1 MTGCQFLT
9 RPFLGVAIRLAV
21 RVMLAVVLAA
31 PATNA
36 AHAQAPARDA
46 GSTLRFSNARLEDVI
61 VALGQMIGLTV
72 VTTDVPDKRVTLNTA
87 TPVRSAELGSILES
101 LLESHGLVMVR
112 TGSVAQVVPSSQAPA
127 GGELGVG
134 YDLPTPIPVGV
145 ISRLV
150 PLQHIRS
157 DEAVAA
163 LKPIT
168 GPNARLEP
176 VARANAILIT
186 DRGTNV
192 ARYLDL
198 LRRLDVATQ
207 GEDGLRTYVVKLRY
221 AASDD
226 LANVLG
232 QLYGVTVGSPGRSS
246 LDDASLSRNVGAF
259 RDREVETMRQRRDLQ
274 QTTPAPAPASSRESA
289 RGAGSVTGQTI
300 IVSSP
305 PSNSLVIRTAPSNI
319 GLLRETIDSLDKRP
333 VQVLMEVTVAEV
345 VLGRGTEYG
354 INWAAATGGVRDS
367 RGAQFGQPLVPD
379 SLDPIQDF
387 VGRVTRL
394 GKVDVRAVL
403 RTLASKST
411 VNVLST
417 PEVLAVNNREARI
430 LVGSKVPFIA
440 STRLGNDVAIDRA
453 VQYQDV
459 GTQLTMIPTIN
470 DDGYVSVQ
478 LLQEVS
484 SLSNQTVQAAL
495 NAPVIT
501 TREAST
507 RAIVRDGQTVVI
519 GGLIGTST
527 ELISSGVPLLKDL
540 PLLGYLFKR
549 QSTSKTRTELAIFI
563 TPYIVRTDAEAD
575 ALFERARERT
585 RDPEPGDAR
594 SIRRPATPP
603 VQKP

>member
-1 MTGCQFLT
+1 MIRRC
-9 RPFLGVAIRLAV
+9 IRLIALAGIVAFAPTLRAQAVASV
-21 RVMLAVVLAA
+21 RV
-31 PATNA
+31 PSN
-36 AHAQAPARDA
+36 
-46 GSTLRFSNARLEDVI
+46 TLRFANAPLEDVI
-61 VALGQMIGLTV
+61 VAMGQMMGLTIV
-72 VTTDVPDKRVTLNTA
+72 ATDVPDKRVTLNTA
-87 TPVRSAELGSILES
+87 NPVRTSELGAILES

-112 TGSVAQVVPSSQAPA
+112 NGSVAQVVPATQTPA
-127 GGELGVG
+127 GSQLGVG
-134 YDLPTPIPVGV
+134 FDLPDPVPVGV

-150 PLQHIRS
+150 PLQHIRA

-163 LKPIT
+163 LRPIA
-168 GPNARLEP
+168 GPNARLEA
-176 VARANAILIT
+176 VARSNAILIT

-198 LRRLDVATQ
+198 LRRLDLATQ
-207 GEDGLRTYVVKLRY
+207 SEDGLRTYVIKLRY
-221 AASDD
+221 ANSDD

-232 QLYGVTVGSPGRSS
+232 QLYGATV
-246 LDDASLSRNVGAF
+246 ASARRNSMDEQALSRNLSAF
-259 RDREVETMRQRRDLQ
+259 RERESDTMRQRRDLQ
-274 QTTPAPAPASSRESA
+274 QTGSAPAPASRGDSSR
-289 RGAGSVTGQTI
+289 GPGSLIGQTTV
-300 IVSSP
+300 VSSP

-319 GLLRETIDSLDKRP
+319 SLLRETIDSLDHRP

-345 VLGRGTEYG
+345 ILGKGTEFG
-354 INWAAATGGVRDS
+354 INWAAATGS
-367 RGAQFGQPLVPD
+367 ASNNRGAQFGQPIIPD
-379 SLDPIQDF
+379 TLDPIQDF
-387 VGRVTRL
+387 LGRVTRL
-394 GKVDVRAVL
+394 GKVNVRAVL
-403 RTLASKST
+403 RAIASRST

-417 PEVLAVNNREARI
+417 PEILAVNNREARI

-459 GTQLTMIPTIN
+459 GTQLTLIPTIN

-527 ELISSGVPLLKDL
+527 EVINSGVPFLKDI
-540 PLLGYLFKR
+540 PLLGYLFKK
-549 QSTSKTRTELAIFI
+549 QTTSKNRTELAIFI

-594 SIRRPATPP
+594 TLRRPAPAP
-603 VQKP
+603 VKKP

>member
-1 MTGCQFLT
+1 MIRHC
-9 RPFLGVAIRLAV
+9 IRLI
-21 RVMLAVVLAA
+21 VLAGIVAVA
-31 PATNA
+31 PTLP
-36 AHAQAPARDA
+36 AQAVASARVP
-46 GSTLRFSNARLEDVI
+46 SNTLRFANAPLEDVI
-61 VALGQMIGLTV
+61 VAMGQMMGLTIV
-72 VTTDVPDKRVTLNTA
+72 ATDVPDKRVTLNTA
-87 TPVRSAELGSILES
+87 NPVRTSELGAILES

-112 TGSVAQVVPSSQAPA
+112 NGSVAQVVPATQTPA
-127 GGELGVG
+127 GSQLGVG
-134 YDLPTPIPVGV
+134 FDLPDPVPVGV

-150 PLQHIRS
+150 PLQHIRA

-163 LKPIT
+163 LKPIA
-168 GPNARLEP
+168 GPNARLEA
-176 VARANAILIT
+176 VARSNAILIT

-198 LRRLDVATQ
+198 LRRLDLATQ
-207 GEDGLRTYVVKLRY
+207 SEDGLRTYVIKLRY
-221 AASDD
+221 ANSDD
-226 LANVLG
+226 LAGVLG
-232 QLYGVTVGSPGRSS
+232 QLYGATVASGRRNS
-246 LDDASLSRNVGAF
+246 LDEQALSRNLSAF
-259 RDREVETMRQRRDLQ
+259 RERESDTMRQRRDLQ
-274 QTTPAPAPASSRESA
+274 QTGSAQAPPSRGDSSR
-289 RGAGSVTGQTI
+289 GPGSLIGQTTV
-300 IVSSP
+300 VSSP

-319 GLLRETIDSLDKRP
+319 SLLRETIDSLDHRP

-345 VLGRGTEYG
+345 ILGKGTEFG
-354 INWAAATGGVRDS
+354 INWATATGS
-367 RGAQFGQPLVPD
+367 ANNNRGAQFGQPIVPD

-387 VGRVTRL
+387 IGRVTRL
-394 GKVDVRAVL
+394 GKINVRAVL
-403 RTLASKST
+403 RAIASRST

-417 PEVLAVNNREARI
+417 PEILAVNNREARI

-459 GTQLTMIPTIN
+459 GTQLTLIPTIN

-527 ELISSGVPLLKDL
+527 EVINSGVPFLKDI
-540 PLLGYLFKR
+540 PLLGYLFKK
-549 QSTSKTRTELAIFI
+549 QTTSKNRTELAIFI

-594 SIRRPATPP
+594 TLRRPAATP
-603 VQKP
+603 VKKP

>member
-1 MTGCQFLT
+1 MM
-9 RPFLGVAIRLAV
+9 RRLAAG
-21 RVMLAVVLAA
+21 LAAVVLLGLAQPAGAQAVARA
-31 PATNA
+31 PAN
-36 AHAQAPARDA
+36 
-46 GSTLRFSNARLEDVI
+46 TLRFANAHLEDVI
-61 VALGQMIGLTV
+61 VAMGQMIGITIV
-72 VTTDVPDKRVTLNTA
+72 ATDVPDKRVTLNTA
-87 TPVRSAELGSILES
+87 APVRASELGAILES

-112 TGSVAQVVPSSQAPA
+112 NGSVAQVVPAAQTPA
-127 GGELGVG
+127 GSQLGVG
-134 YDLPTPIPVGV
+134 FDLPDPVPVGV

-150 PLQHIRS
+150 PLQHIRAE
-157 DEAVAA
+157 EAVAA
-163 LKPIT
+163 LRPMA
-168 GPNARLEP
+168 GPNARLEA
-176 VARANAILIT
+176 VARSNTILIT

-198 LRRLDVATQ
+198 LRRLDIATQ
-207 GEDGLRTYVVKLRY
+207 AEDGLKTYVVKLRY
-221 AASDD
+221 ANSDD
-226 LANVLG
+226 LAGVLG
-232 QLYGVTVGSPGRSS
+232 QLYGATVAGPRRSS
-246 LDDASLSRNVGAF
+246 LDDQALSRSTSAF
-259 RDREVETMRQRRDLQ
+259 RERESDTMRQRRDLQ
-274 QTTPAPAPASSRESA
+274 QPAAGPTTSGSRDSSR
-289 RGAGSVTGQTI
+289 GPGSLTGQTVV
-300 IVSSP
+300 VSSP

-319 GLLRETIDSLDKRP
+319 ALLRETIDSLDRRP

-354 INWAAATGGVRDS
+354 VNWAAATGSADNR
-367 RGAQFGQPLVPD
+367 RGAQFGQPTVPD
-379 SLDPIQDF
+379 EFDPVQDF
-387 VGRVTRL
+387 VGHVTRL
-394 GKVDVRAVL
+394 GKIDVRAVL
-403 RTLASKST
+403 RAIASTST
-411 VNVLST
+411 VKVLST

-459 GTQLTMIPTIN
+459 GTQLTLIPTIN

-484 SLSNQTVQAAL
+484 SLSNQTVAAAL

-519 GGLIGTST
+519 GGLIGTTS
-527 ELISSGVPLLKDL
+527 ELVNSGVPLLKDI

-549 QSTSKTRTELAIFI
+549 QTTAKNRTELAIFI

-575 ALFERARERT
+575 ALFERARQRT

-594 SIRRPATPP
+594 SLARPVTPAAP
-603 VQKP
+603 KKP

>member
-1 MTGCQFLT
+1 MIQDLLC
-9 RPFLGVAIRLAV
+9 RLRTSAFIA
-21 RVMLAVVLAA
+21 MAALSA
-31 PATNA
+31 PAPLT
-36 AHAQAPARDA
+36 AQVAGREQ

-61 VALGQMIGLTV
+61 VAMGQLLGLTV
-72 VTTDVPDKRVTLNTA
+72 LTTDVPDKRVTLNTA
-87 TPVRSAELGSILES
+87 SPVRSVELSGVLES

-112 TGSVAQVVPSSQAPA
+112 NGSVAQVVPATQSPA
-127 GGELGVG
+127 GGQLGLG
-134 YDLPTPIPVGV
+134 YDLPNPAPVGI

-150 PLQHIRS
+150 PLQHIRAT
-157 DEAVAA
+157 EAVAA
-163 LKPIT
+163 LKPIA
-168 GPNARLEP
+168 GPTARIEA
-176 VARANAILIT
+176 VARSNSVLMT

-198 LRRLDVATQ
+198 LRRLDLATQ
-207 GEDGLRTYVVKLRY
+207 GEDGLRSYVVQLRY
-221 AASDD
+221 ASSDD
-226 LANVLG
+226 LASVLG
-232 QLYGVTVGSPGRSS
+232 QLYGATVATPRRSS

-259 RDREVETMRQRRDLQ
+259 RDREAETMRQRRDLQ
-274 QTTPAPAPASSRESA
+274 QTMPAAPMPIA
-289 RGAGSVTGQTI
+289 RDSTRGGGMIGQTV

-305 PSNSLVIRTAPSNI
+305 QSNSLVIRTAPSNYT
-319 GLLRETIDSLDKRP
+319 LLRETIDSLDKRP

-354 INWAAATGGVRDS
+354 INWAAATGNARDA
-367 RGAQFGQPLVPD
+367 RGAQFGQPIVPD

-394 GKVDVRAVL
+394 GTVDVRAVL
-403 RTLASKST
+403 RTLASSST

-459 GTQLTMIPTIN
+459 GTQLTLIPTIN

-527 ELISSGVPLLKDL
+527 ELIASGVPLLKDI
-540 PLLGYLFKR
+540 PGLGFLFKR
-549 QSTSKTRTELAIFI
+549 QTTATNRTELAIFI
-563 TPYIVRTDAEAD
+563 TPYIIRSDAEAD
-575 ALFERARERT
+575 ALFERARKRT
-585 RDPEPGDAR
+585 REPEPGDAR
-594 SIRRPATPP
+594 TLSRPASPAPP
-603 VQKP
+603 RKP

>member
-1 MTGCQFLT
+1 MSRRRSLH
-9 RPFLGVAIRLAV
+9 RL
-21 RVMLAVVLAA
+21 LVVLAMASAA
-31 PATNA
+31 PMF
-36 AHAQAPARDA
+36 AQAPMRPVA
-46 GSTLRFSNARLEDVI
+46 STLRFSNAHLEDVI
-61 VALGQMIGLTV
+61 VAMGQMIGITIV
-72 VTTDVPDKRVTLNTA
+72 ATDVPDKRVTLNTA
-87 TPVRSAELGSILES
+87 TPVRASELGTILES

-112 TGSVAQVVPSSQAPA
+112 NGSVAQVVPAGQSPA
-127 GGELGVG
+127 GSQLGVG
-134 YDLPTPIPVGV
+134 FDLPDPVPVGV

-150 PLQHIRS
+150 PLQHIRA

-163 LKPIT
+163 LKPIA
-168 GPNARLEP
+168 GPNARLES
-176 VARANAILIT
+176 VARSNSVLIT

-192 ARYLDL
+192 ARYLEL
-198 LRRLDVATQ
+198 LRRLDQSTQ
-207 GEDGLRTYVVKLRY
+207 GEDGLRTYVVKLKY
-221 AASDD
+221 ASSDD
-226 LANVLG
+226 LAGVLG
-232 QLYGVTVGSPGRSS
+232 QLYGATVAAGRRSS
-246 LDDASLSRNVGAF
+246 LDDQALSRSTSAF
-259 RDREVETMRQRRDLQ
+259 RERETETMRQRQSLQ
-274 QTTPAPAPASSRESA
+274 PPAPVASAPSYRDTSR
-289 RGAGSVTGQTI
+289 GPGSLIGQTI

-319 GLLRETIDSLDKRP
+319 TLLRETIDSLDRRP
-333 VQVLMEVTVAEV
+333 IQVLMEVTVAEV
-345 VLGRGTEYG
+345 ILGRGTEFG
-354 INWAAATGGVRDS
+354 INWAAATGGVRS
-367 RGAQFGQPLVPD
+367 NGGAQLGQPLVPD
-379 SLDPIQDF
+379 SLDPVQDF
-387 VGRVTRL
+387 IGRVTRL
-394 GKVDVRAVL
+394 GKIDVRAVL
-403 RTLASKST
+403 RTLASTST

-459 GTQLTMIPTIN
+459 GTQLTLIPTIN

-484 SLSNQTVQAAL
+484 SLSTQTVQAAL

-527 ELISSGVPLLKDL
+527 ELINSGVPLLKDI

-549 QSTSKTRTELAIFI
+549 QTTARNRTELAIFI

-575 ALFERARERT
+575 ALFERARQRT
-585 RDPEPGDAR
+585 RNPEPGDAR
-594 SIRRPATPP
+594 TLARPAVPSTPT
-603 VQKP
+603 KP

>member
-1 MTGCQFLT
+1 MMKRAIVLCVLALAGGRAPLLRAQ
-9 RPFLGVAIRLAV
+9 PPVAAV
-21 RVMLAVVLAA
+21 RT
-31 PATNA
+31 PSN
-36 AHAQAPARDA
+36 
-46 GSTLRFSNARLEDVI
+46 TLRFANAPLEDVI
-61 VALGQMIGLTV
+61 VAMGQMIGLTV
-72 VTTDVPDKRVTLNTA
+72 VATDVPDKRVTLNTA
-87 TPVRSAELGSILES
+87 SPVRTAELGAILES

-112 TGSVAQVVPSSQAPA
+112 NGSVAQVVPAAQTPA
-127 GGELGVG
+127 GSQLGVG
-134 YDLPTPIPVGV
+134 FDLPDPVPYGV

-150 PLQHIRS
+150 PLQHIRA

-163 LKPIT
+163 LKPIA
-168 GPNARLEP
+168 GPNARFEA
-176 VARANAILIT
+176 VARSNTVLIT

-198 LRRLDVATQ
+198 LRRLDNATQ
-207 GEDGLRTYVVKLRY
+207 GEDGLRTYVIKLRY
-221 AASDD
+221 ANSDD
-226 LANVLG
+226 LAGVLG
-232 QLYGVTVGSPGRSS
+232 QLYGAIVASGRRSS
-246 LDDASLSRNVGAF
+246 LDDQALSRNLGAF
-259 RDREVETMRQRRDLQ
+259 RERETETMRQRQSLQPPQTGSTPIGRDTSRGPGSLVG
-274 QTTPAPAPASSRESA
+274 QTT
-289 RGAGSVTGQTI
+289 V
-300 IVSSP
+300 VSSP

-319 GLLRETIDSLDKRP
+319 ALLRETIDSLDSRP

-354 INWAAATGGVRDS
+354 INWAAATGS
-367 RGAQFGQPLVPD
+367 AKNNRGAQFGQPLVPD

-403 RTLASKST
+403 RAIASKST

-459 GTQLTMIPTIN
+459 GTQLTLIPTIN

-484 SLSNQTVQAAL
+484 SLSNQTVAAAL

-527 ELISSGVPLLKDL
+527 ELINSGVPFLKDI
-540 PLLGYLFKR
+540 PLLGFLFKR
-549 QSTSKTRTELAIFI
+549 QTTSKSRTELAIFI

-575 ALFERARERT
+575 ALFERARQRT

-594 SIRRPATPP
+594 TLRRPAATPP
-603 VQKP
+603 VKKP

>member
-1 MTGCQFLT
+1 MMRRIFCVLVLALVGG
-9 RPFLGVAIRLAV
+9 GVVSVGAQTTVAV
-21 RVMLAVVLAA
+21 RT
-31 PATNA
+31 PSN
-36 AHAQAPARDA
+36 
-46 GSTLRFSNARLEDVI
+46 TLRFANAPLEDVI
-61 VALGQMIGLTV
+61 VAMGQMIGLTIV
-72 VTTDVPDKRVTLNTA
+72 ATDVPDKRVTLNTA
-87 TPVRSAELGSILES
+87 TPVRTSELGAILES

-112 TGSVAQVVPSSQAPA
+112 NGSVAQVVPATQTPA
-127 GGELGVG
+127 GSQLGVG
-134 YDLPTPIPVGV
+134 FDLPDPVPYGV

-150 PLQHIRS
+150 PLQHIRA
-157 DEAVAA
+157 DEAVTA
-163 LKPIT
+163 LRPIA
-168 GPNARLEP
+168 GPNARFEA
-176 VARANAILIT
+176 VARSNTILIT

-198 LRRLDVATQ
+198 LRRLDAATQ
-207 GEDGLRTYVVKLRY
+207 SEDGLRTYVVKLRY
-221 AASDD
+221 ANSDD
-226 LANVLG
+226 LAGVLG
-232 QLYGVTVGSPGRSS
+232 QLYGATVASGRRSS
-246 LDDASLSRNVGAF
+246 LDDQALSRNLTAF
-259 RDREVETMRQRRDLQ
+259 REREGETARQRQSLQPPTSSAAPVSRDSSRGPGSLVG
-274 QTTPAPAPASSRESA
+274 QTT
-289 RGAGSVTGQTI
+289 V
-300 IVSSP
+300 VSSP

-319 GLLRETIDSLDKRP
+319 ALLRETIDSLDHRP

-345 VLGRGTEYG
+345 ILGRGTEYG
-354 INWAAATGGVRDS
+354 INWASATGS
-367 RGAQFGQPLVPD
+367 ASNNRGAQFGQPLVPD

-394 GKVDVRAVL
+394 GKIDVRAVL
-403 RTLASKST
+403 RAIASKST

-459 GTQLTMIPTIN
+459 GTQLTLIPTIN

-484 SLSNQTVQAAL
+484 SLSNQTVAAAL

-527 ELISSGVPLLKDL
+527 ELVNSGVPFLKDI

-549 QSTSKTRTELAIFI
+549 QTTSKNRTELAIFI

-575 ALFERARERT
+575 ALFQRARERT
-585 RDPEPGDAR
+585 REPEPGDAR
-594 SIRRPATPP
+594 RLSRPATTTPP
-603 VQKP
+603 VRNP

>member
-1 MTGCQFLT
+1 MIRRC
-9 RPFLGVAIRLAV
+9 IRLIA
-21 RVMLAVVLAA
+21 LAA
-31 PATNA
+31 IVAFAPTLR
-36 AHAQAPARDA
+36 AQAVASARVP
-46 GSTLRFSNARLEDVI
+46 SNTLRFANAPLEDVI
-61 VALGQMIGLTV
+61 VAMGQMMGLTIV
-72 VTTDVPDKRVTLNTA
+72 ATDVPDKRVTLNTA
-87 TPVRSAELGSILES
+87 NPVRTSELGAILES

-112 TGSVAQVVPSSQAPA
+112 NGSVAQVVPATQTPA
-127 GGELGVG
+127 GSQLGVG
-134 YDLPTPIPVGV
+134 FDLPDPVPVGV

-150 PLQHIRS
+150 PLQHIRA

-163 LKPIT
+163 LRPIA
-168 GPNARLEP
+168 GPNARLEA
-176 VARANAILIT
+176 VARSNTILIT

-198 LRRLDVATQ
+198 LRRLDLATQ
-207 GEDGLRTYVVKLRY
+207 SEDGLRTYVIKLRY
-221 AASDD
+221 ANSDD
-226 LANVLG
+226 LAGVLG
-232 QLYGVTVGSPGRSS
+232 QLYGATV
-246 LDDASLSRNVGAF
+246 ASAHRNSMDQQALSRNLSAF
-259 RDREVETMRQRRDLQ
+259 RERESDTMRQRRDLQ
-274 QTTPAPAPASSRESA
+274 PTGSAQAPVSRGDSSRGPGSLIGQTT
-289 RGAGSVTGQTI
+289 V
-300 IVSSP
+300 VSSP

-319 GLLRETIDSLDKRP
+319 NLLRETIDSLDHRP

-345 VLGRGTEYG
+345 ILGNGTEYG
-354 INWAAATGGVRDS
+354 INWATATGS
-367 RGAQFGQPLVPD
+367 ANNNRGAQFGQPIVPD
-379 SLDPIQDF
+379 TLDPIQDF
-387 VGRVTRL
+387 IGRVTRL
-394 GKVDVRAVL
+394 GKINVRAVL
-403 RTLASKST
+403 RAIASKST

-417 PEVLAVNNREARI
+417 PEILAVNNREARI

-459 GTQLTMIPTIN
+459 GTQLTLIPTIN

-527 ELISSGVPLLKDL
+527 ELINSGVPFLKDI
-540 PLLGYLFKR
+540 PLLGYLFRK
-549 QSTSKTRTELAIFI
+549 QTTSKNRTELAIFI

-594 SIRRPATPP
+594 TLRRPAATP
-603 VQKP
+603 VKKP

>member
-1 MTGCQFLT
+1 MMRHST
-9 RPFLGVAIRLAV
+9 IRTALAV
-21 RVMLAVVLAA
+21 ILSVAAVTPRMVQAQVATTRA
-31 PATNA
+31 PA
-36 AHAQAPARDA
+36 
-46 GSTLRFSNARLEDVI
+46 STLRFANAHLEDVI
-61 VALGQMIGLTV
+61 VAMGQMLGITIV
-72 VTTDVPDKRVTLNTA
+72 ATDVPDKRVTLNTA
-87 TPVRSAELGSILES
+87 TPVRNTELGSILES

-112 TGSVAQVVPSSQAPA
+112 NGSVAQVVPSGQSPA
-127 GGELGVG
+127 GSQLGVG
-134 YDLPTPIPVGV
+134 FDLPEPVPVGV

-150 PLQHIRS
+150 PLQHIRA
-157 DEAVAA
+157 DEAVSA
-163 LKPIT
+163 LKPIS
-168 GPNARLEP
+168 GPNARFEA
-176 VARANAILIT
+176 VARSNTVLIT

-198 LRRLDVATQ
+198 LKRLDVATQ
-207 GEDGLRTYVVKLRY
+207 GEDGLRTYVVKLKY
-221 AASDD
+221 ANSDD
-226 LANVLG
+226 LAGVLG
-232 QLYGVTVGSPGRSS
+232 QLYGAVVAGPRRSS
-246 LDDASLSRNVGAF
+246 LDDQALSRSTSAF
-259 RDREVETMRQRRDLQ
+259 RERESETMRQRQNLQ
-274 QTTPAPAPASSRESA
+274 APAPAPQAPAYRDTSR
-289 RGAGSVTGQTI
+289 GPGSLVGQTVV
-300 IVSSP
+300 VSSP

-319 GLLRETIDSLDKRP
+319 ALLRETIDSLDRRP

-354 INWAAATGGVRDS
+354 INWAAATS
-367 RGAQFGQPLVPD
+367 NNNRGAQFGQPLVPD

-387 VGRVTRL
+387 LGRVTRL
-394 GKVDVRAVL
+394 GTVDVRAVL
-403 RTLASKST
+403 RTIASKST

-459 GTQLTMIPTIN
+459 GTQLTLIPTIN

-484 SLSNQTVQAAL
+484 SLSNQTVAAAL

-519 GGLIGTST
+519 GGLIGTTT
-527 ELISSGVPLLKDL
+527 EVADTGVPFLKDI

-549 QSTSKTRTELAIFI
+549 QETTKNRTELAIFI

-575 ALFERARERT
+575 ALFERARRRT
-585 RDPEPGDAR
+585 REPEPGDAR
-594 SIRRPATPP
+594 TLARPTTPAAP
-603 VQKP
+603 KKP

>member
-1 MTGCQFLT
+1 MMRRLVQSLT
-9 RPFLGVAIRLAV
+9 LVAALATASTLAAQQVVAV
-21 RVMLAVVLAA
+21 RS
-31 PATNA
+31 PSN
-36 AHAQAPARDA
+36 
-46 GSTLRFSNARLEDVI
+46 TLRFVNAPLEDVI
-61 VALGQMIGLTV
+61 VAMGQMIGLTV
-72 VTTDVPDKRVTLNTA
+72 VATDVPDKRVTLNTA
-87 TPVRSAELGSILES
+87 TPVRTAELGAILES

-112 TGSVAQVVPSSQAPA
+112 NGSVAQVVPATQTPA
-127 GGELGVG
+127 GSQLGVG
-134 YDLPTPIPVGV
+134 FDLPDPVPVGV

-150 PLQHIRS
+150 PLVHIRA

-163 LKPIT
+163 LRPIA
-168 GPNARLEP
+168 GPNARLES
-176 VARANAILIT
+176 VARSNTILIT

-198 LRRLDVATQ
+198 LRRLDNATSS
-207 GEDGLRTYVVKLRY
+207 EDGLRTYVVKLKY
-221 AASDD
+221 ANSDD

-232 QLYGVTVGSPGRSS
+232 QLYGATVASARRNSM
-246 LDDASLSRNVGAF
+246 DDAALSRNLGAF
-259 RDREVETMRQRRDLQ
+259 RERESETMRQRRDLQ
-274 QTTPAPAPASSRESA
+274 QPSGGSSQGPRDTS
-289 RGAGSVTGQTI
+289 RGPGSLVGQTTV
-300 IVSSP
+300 VSSP

-319 GLLRETIDSLDKRP
+319 ALLRETIDSLDHRP

-345 VLGRGTEYG
+345 TLGHGTEYG
-354 INWAAATGGVRDS
+354 INWAAATGSNNARDN
-367 RGAQFGQPLVPD
+367 RGAQFGQPIVPD
-379 SLDPIQDF
+379 TLDPIQDF
-387 VGRVTRL
+387 LGRVTRL

-403 RTLASKST
+403 RTIASTST

-459 GTQLTMIPTIN
+459 GTQLTLIPTIN

-527 ELISSGVPLLKDL
+527 ELINSGVPLLKDI

-549 QSTSKTRTELAIFI
+549 QTTSKNRTELAIFI
-563 TPYIVRTDAEAD
+563 TPYIVRSDAEAD
-575 ALFERARERT
+575 ALFERARQRT

-594 SIRRPATPP
+594 TLRRPTAAP
-603 VQKP
+603 VKKP

>member
-1 MTGCQFLT
+1 MMQRLLQLL
-9 RPFLGVAIRLAV
+9 RVAS
-21 RVMLAVVLAA
+21 LAA
-31 PATNA
+31 IVALGAPTSLT
-36 AHAQAPARDA
+36 AQDSGREQ

-61 VALGQMIGLTV
+61 VALGQMLGLTV
-72 VTTDVPDKRVTLNTA
+72 VTTDIPDKRVTLNTA
-87 TPVRSAELGSILES
+87 SPVRQAELSGVLES

-112 TGSVAQVVPSSQAPA
+112 NGSVAQVVPAAQSPA
-127 GGELGVG
+127 GGPLGIG
-134 YDLPTPIPVGV
+134 YDLPTPAPVGI

-150 PLQHIRS
+150 PLQHIRA

-163 LKPIT
+163 LKPIA
-168 GPNARLEP
+168 GPTARLEA
-176 VARANAILIT
+176 VARSNAVLMT

-207 GEDGLRTYVVKLRY
+207 GEDGLRSYVVKLRY
-221 AASDD
+221 ASSDD
-226 LANVLG
+226 LASVLG
-232 QLYGVTVGSPGRSS
+232 QLYGATVGSPRRSS

-259 RDREVETMRQRRDLQ
+259 REREVETMRQRRDLQ
-274 QTTPAPAPASSRESA
+274 QTMPVTTGPVARDSA
-289 RGAGSVTGQTI
+289 RVVAGTMIGQTVV
-300 IVSSP
+300 VSSP
-305 PSNSLVIRTAPSNI
+305 QSNSLVIRTAPSNYA
-319 GLLRETIDSLDKRP
+319 LLRETIDSLDKRP
-333 VQVLMEVTVAEV
+333 AQVLMEVTVAEV

-354 INWAAATGGVRDS
+354 INWAAATASARNPRGV
-367 RGAQFGQPLVPD
+367 QFGQPLVPD

-387 VGRVTRL
+387 LARVTRL
-394 GKVDVRAVL
+394 GRVDVRAVL
-403 RTLASKST
+403 RTIASSST

-459 GTQLTMIPTIN
+459 GTKLTLIPTIN

-527 ELISSGVPLLKDL
+527 EKVASGVPLLRDI
-540 PLLGYLFKR
+540 PLLGYLFRR
-549 QSTSKTRTELAIFI
+549 QTTATNRTELAIFI

-575 ALFERARERT
+575 ALFERARQRT
-585 RDPEPGDAR
+585 QDPEPGDAR
-594 SIRRPATPP
+594 TLRRPAVPP
-603 VQKP
+603 VPKP

>member
-1 MTGCQFLT
+1 MTRRTATLLSLALT
-9 RPFLGVAIRLAV
+9 LVGAPLALAQNPLPV
-21 RVMLAVVLAA
+21 RA
-31 PATNA
+31 PA
-36 AHAQAPARDA
+36 
-46 GSTLRFSNARLEDVI
+46 STLRFANAPLEDVI
-61 VALGQMIGLTV
+61 VAMGQLIGLTIV
-72 VTTDVPDKRVTLNTA
+72 ATDVPDKRVTLNTA
-87 TPVRSAELGSILES
+87 TPVRTAELGAILES

-112 TGSVAQVVPSSQAPA
+112 NGTVAQVVPATQTPA
-127 GGELGVG
+127 GSQLGVG
-134 YDLPTPIPVGV
+134 FDLPDPIPYGV

-150 PLQHIRS
+150 PLQHIRA

-163 LKPIT
+163 LRPIA
-168 GPNARLEP
+168 GPNARFEA
-176 VARANAILIT
+176 VARSNTILIT

-198 LRRLDVATQ
+198 LRRLDLATQ
-207 GEDGLRTYVVKLRY
+207 SEDGLRTYVIKLRY
-221 AASDD
+221 ANSDD
-226 LANVLG
+226 LAGVLG
-232 QLYGVTVGSPGRSS
+232 QLYGATV
-246 LDDASLSRNVGAF
+246 ASARRNSMDEQALSRNLGAF
-259 RDREVETMRQRRDLQ
+259 RERETETMRQRQNLQ
-274 QTTPAPAPASSRESA
+274 QPSGPGAPAQRDSSR
-289 RGAGSVTGQTI
+289 GPGSLVGQTTV
-300 IVSSP
+300 VSSP

-319 GLLRETIDSLDKRP
+319 SLLRETIDSLDHRP
-333 VQVLMEVTVAEV
+333 IQVLMEVTVAEV
-345 VLGRGTEYG
+345 TLGHGTEYG
-354 INWAAATGGVRDS
+354 IDWATATGGATNN
-367 RGAQFGQPLVPD
+367 RGAQFGQPIVPD

-387 VGRVTRL
+387 LGRVTRL

-403 RTLASKST
+403 RAISSKST

-459 GTQLTMIPTIN
+459 GTQLTLIPTIN

-484 SLSNQTVQAAL
+484 SLSNQTVAAAL

-527 ELISSGVPLLKDL
+527 EVANSGVPLLKDI

-549 QSTSKTRTELAIFI
+549 QTTSKTRTELAIFI

-575 ALFERARERT
+575 ALFERARKRT
-585 RDPEPGDAR
+585 RDPEGGDAR
-594 SIRRPATPP
+594 TLAKPVTP
-603 VQKP
+603 VKKP

>member
-1 MTGCQFLT
+1 MIQDLLYRLRTSAFIAMAALSASAPLT
-9 RPFLGVAIRLAV
+9 AQLAG
-21 RVMLAVVLAA
+21 RE
-31 PATNA
+31 
-36 AHAQAPARDA
+36 Q

-61 VALGQMIGLTV
+61 VAMGQLLGLTV
-72 VTTDVPDKRVTLNTA
+72 LTTDVPDKRVTLNTA
-87 TPVRSAELGSILES
+87 SPVRSVELSGVLES

-112 TGSVAQVVPSSQAPA
+112 NGSVAQVVPAAQSPA
-127 GGELGVG
+127 GGQLGLG
-134 YDLPTPIPVGV
+134 YDLPNPAPVGI

-150 PLQHIRS
+150 PLQHIRAT
-157 DEAVAA
+157 EAVAA
-163 LKPIT
+163 LKPIA
-168 GPNARLEP
+168 GPTARIEA
-176 VARANAILIT
+176 VARSNSVLMT

-198 LRRLDVATQ
+198 LRRLDLATQ
-207 GEDGLRTYVVKLRY
+207 GEDGLRSYVVKLRY
-221 AASDD
+221 ASSDD
-226 LANVLG
+226 LASVLG
-232 QLYGVTVGSPGRSS
+232 QLYGATVATPRRSS

-259 RDREVETMRQRRDLQ
+259 RDREAETMRQRRDLQ
-274 QTTPAPAPASSRESA
+274 QTMPAAPMPISRDST
-289 RGAGSVTGQTI
+289 RGGGMVGQTV

-305 PSNSLVIRTAPSNI
+305 QSNSLVIRTAPSNYT
-319 GLLRETIDSLDKRP
+319 LLRETIDSLDKRP

-354 INWAAATGGVRDS
+354 INWAAATGTARDA
-367 RGAQFGQPLVPD
+367 RGAQFGQPIVPD
-379 SLDPIQDF
+379 TLDPIQDF
-387 VGRVTRL
+387 IGRVTRL
-394 GKVDVRAVL
+394 GTVDVRAVL
-403 RTLASKST
+403 RTLASSST

-459 GTQLTMIPTIN
+459 GTQLTLIPTIN

-527 ELISSGVPLLKDL
+527 ELIASGVPLLKDI
-540 PLLGYLFKR
+540 PGLGFLFKR
-549 QSTSKTRTELAIFI
+549 QTTAKNRTELAIFI
-563 TPYIVRTDAEAD
+563 TPYIIRSDAEAD
-575 ALFERARERT
+575 ALFERARTRT

-594 SIRRPATPP
+594 TLSRPAAPAP
-603 VQKP
+603 RKP

>member
-1 MTGCQFLT
+1 MIQDLLC
-9 RPFLGVAIRLAV
+9 RLRTSAFIA
-21 RVMLAVVLAA
+21 MAALSA
-31 PATNA
+31 PAPLT
-36 AHAQAPARDA
+36 AQVAGREQ
-46 GSTLRFSNARLEDVI
+46 GSTLRFSYARLEDVI
-61 VALGQMIGLTV
+61 VAMGQLLGLTV
-72 VTTDVPDKRVTLNTA
+72 LTTDVPDKRVTLNTA
-87 TPVRSAELGSILES
+87 SPVRSVELSGVLES

-112 TGSVAQVVPSSQAPA
+112 NGSVAQVVPATQSPA
-127 GGELGVG
+127 GGQLGLG
-134 YDLPTPIPVGV
+134 YDLPNPAPVGI

-150 PLQHIRS
+150 PLQHIRAT
-157 DEAVAA
+157 EAVAA
-163 LKPIT
+163 LKPIA
-168 GPNARLEP
+168 GPTARIEA
-176 VARANAILIT
+176 VARSNSVLMT

-198 LRRLDVATQ
+198 LRRLDLATQ
-207 GEDGLRTYVVKLRY
+207 GEDGLRSYVVQLRY
-221 AASDD
+221 ASSDD
-226 LANVLG
+226 LASVLG
-232 QLYGVTVGSPGRSS
+232 QLYGATVATPRRSS

-259 RDREVETMRQRRDLQ
+259 RDREAETMRQRRDLQ
-274 QTTPAPAPASSRESA
+274 QTMPAAPMPIA
-289 RGAGSVTGQTI
+289 RDSTRGGGMIGQTV

-305 PSNSLVIRTAPSNI
+305 QSNSLVIRTAPSNYT
-319 GLLRETIDSLDKRP
+319 LLRETIDSLDKRP

-354 INWAAATGGVRDS
+354 INWAAATGNARDA
-367 RGAQFGQPLVPD
+367 RGAQFGQPIVPD

-394 GKVDVRAVL
+394 GTVDVRAVL
-403 RTLASKST
+403 RTLASSST

-459 GTQLTMIPTIN
+459 GTQLTLIPTIN

-527 ELISSGVPLLKDL
+527 ELIASGVPLLKDI
-540 PLLGYLFKR
+540 PGLGFLFKR
-549 QSTSKTRTELAIFI
+549 QTTATNRTELAIFI
-563 TPYIVRTDAEAD
+563 TPYIIRSDAEAD
-575 ALFERARERT
+575 ALFERARKRT
-585 RDPEPGDAR
+585 REPEPGDAR
-594 SIRRPATPP
+594 TLSRPASPAPP
-603 VQKP
+603 RKP

>member
-1 MTGCQFLT
+1 MM
-9 RPFLGVAIRLAV
+9 RLRLPHGLLV
-21 RVMLAVVLAA
+21 LLALVSTAPLRAQAA
-31 PATNA
+31 PRPVA
-36 AHAQAPARDA
+36 
-46 GSTLRFSNARLEDVI
+46 STLRFANAHLEDVI
-61 VALGQMIGLTV
+61 IAMGQMIGLTIV
-72 VTTDVPDKRVTLNTA
+72 ATDVPDKRVTLNTA
-87 TPVRSAELGSILES
+87 SPVRAAELGTILES

-112 TGSVAQVVPSSQAPA
+112 NGSVAQVVPAGQTPA
-127 GGELGVG
+127 GSQLGVG
-134 YDLPTPIPVGV
+134 FDLPDPVPVGV

-150 PLQHIRS
+150 PLQHIRA

-163 LKPIT
+163 LRPIA
-168 GPNARLEP
+168 GPNARLES
-176 VARANAILIT
+176 VARSNSVLIT

-198 LRRLDVATQ
+198 LRRLDQSTQ
-207 GEDGLRTYVVKLRY
+207 GEDGLRTYVVKLKY
-221 AASDD
+221 ANSDD
-226 LANVLG
+226 LAGVLG
-232 QLYGVTVGSPGRSS
+232 QLYGATVAAGRRSS
-246 LDDASLSRNVGAF
+246 LDDQALSRSTSAF
-259 RDREVETMRQRRDLQ
+259 RERETETMRQRQSLQPPPPVSAAPVYRD
-274 QTTPAPAPASSRESA
+274 SSR
-289 RGAGSVTGQTI
+289 GPGSLIGQTI
-300 IVSSP
+300 VVSSP

-319 GLLRETIDSLDKRP
+319 TLLRETIESLDKRP

-345 VLGRGTEYG
+345 ILGRGTEFG
-354 INWAAATGGVRDS
+354 INWAAATGGVRS
-367 RGAQFGQPLVPD
+367 NGGGQFGQPLVPD
-379 SLDPIQDF
+379 SLDPVQDF
-387 VGRVTRL
+387 IGRVTRL
-394 GKVDVRAVL
+394 GKIDVRAVL
-403 RTLASKST
+403 RTLASTST

-459 GTQLTMIPTIN
+459 GTQLTLIPTIN

-484 SLSNQTVQAAL
+484 SLSTQTVQAAL

-527 ELISSGVPLLKDL
+527 ELINSGVPLLKDI

-549 QSTSKTRTELAIFI
+549 QTTSKNRTELAIFI

-575 ALFERARERT
+575 ALFERARQRT
-585 RDPEPGDAR
+585 RNPEAGDAR
-594 SIRRPATPP
+594 TLGRPAVPPTPK
-603 VQKP
+603 KP

>member
-1 MTGCQFLT
+1 MMKRAIVLCVLALAGGRAPLLRAQ
-9 RPFLGVAIRLAV
+9 PPVAAV
-21 RVMLAVVLAA
+21 RA
-31 PATNA
+31 PSN
-36 AHAQAPARDA
+36 
-46 GSTLRFSNARLEDVI
+46 TLRFANAPLEDVI
-61 VALGQMIGLTV
+61 VAMGQMIGLTV
-72 VTTDVPDKRVTLNTA
+72 VATDVPDKRVTLNTA
-87 TPVRSAELGSILES
+87 SPVRTAELGAILES

-112 TGSVAQVVPSSQAPA
+112 NGSVAQVVPAAQTPA
-127 GGELGVG
+127 GSQLGVG
-134 YDLPTPIPVGV
+134 FDLPDPVPYGV

-150 PLQHIRS
+150 PLQHIRA

-163 LKPIT
+163 LKPIA
-168 GPNARLEP
+168 GPNARFEA
-176 VARANAILIT
+176 VARSNTVLIT

-198 LRRLDVATQ
+198 LRRLDNATQ
-207 GEDGLRTYVVKLRY
+207 GEDGLRTYVIKLRY
-221 AASDD
+221 ANSDD
-226 LANVLG
+226 LAGVLG
-232 QLYGVTVGSPGRSS
+232 QLYGAIVASGRRSS
-246 LDDASLSRNVGAF
+246 LDDQALSRNLGAF
-259 RDREVETMRQRRDLQ
+259 RERETETMRQRQSLQPPQTGSTPIGRDTSRGPGSLVG
-274 QTTPAPAPASSRESA
+274 QTT
-289 RGAGSVTGQTI
+289 V
-300 IVSSP
+300 VSSP

-319 GLLRETIDSLDKRP
+319 ALLRETIDSLDSRP

-354 INWAAATGGVRDS
+354 INWAAATGS
-367 RGAQFGQPLVPD
+367 AKNNRGAQFGQPLVPD

-403 RTLASKST
+403 RAIASKST

-459 GTQLTMIPTIN
+459 GTQLTLIPTIN

-484 SLSNQTVQAAL
+484 SLSNQTVAAAL

-527 ELISSGVPLLKDL
+527 ELINSGVPFLKDI

-549 QSTSKTRTELAIFI
+549 QTTSKSRTELAIFI

-575 ALFERARERT
+575 ALFERARQRT

-594 SIRRPATPP
+594 TLRQPAAAPP
-603 VQKP
+603 VRKP

>member
-1 MTGCQFLT
+1 MNRRTATLLSFALT
-9 RPFLGVAIRLAV
+9 LAGAPRALAQQLLPV
-21 RVMLAVVLAA
+21 RA
-31 PATNA
+31 PA
-36 AHAQAPARDA
+36 
-46 GSTLRFSNARLEDVI
+46 STLRFANAPLEDVI
-61 VALGQMIGLTV
+61 IAMGQMIGLTIV
-72 VTTDVPDKRVTLNTA
+72 ATDVPEKRVTLNTA
-87 TPVRSAELGSILES
+87 TPVRTTELGAILES

-112 TGSVAQVVPSSQAPA
+112 NGTVAQVVPAAQTPA
-127 GGELGVG
+127 GSQLGVG
-134 YDLPTPIPVGV
+134 FDMPEPAPVGV

-150 PLQHIRS
+150 PLQHIRA

-163 LKPIT
+163 LKPIA
-168 GPNARLEP
+168 GPNARFEA
-176 VARANAILIT
+176 VARSNTILIT

-198 LRRLDVATQ
+198 LRRLDLATQ
-207 GEDGLRTYVVKLRY
+207 SEDGLRTYVIKLKY
-221 AASDD
+221 ANSDD
-226 LANVLG
+226 LAGVLG
-232 QLYGVTVGSPGRSS
+232 QLYGATV
-246 LDDASLSRNVGAF
+246 ASARRNSMDEQALSRNLGAF
-259 RDREVETMRQRRDLQ
+259 RERETETMRQRQNLQ
-274 QTTPAPAPASSRESA
+274 QASGPSAPSQRDSSR
-289 RGAGSVTGQTI
+289 GPGSLVGQTTV
-300 IVSSP
+300 VSSP

-319 GLLRETIDSLDKRP
+319 ALLRETVDSLDHRP
-333 VQVLMEVTVAEV
+333 IQVLMEVTVAEV
-345 VLGRGTEYG
+345 TLGQGTEYG
-354 INWAAATGGVRDS
+354 IDWATATGGATNN
-367 RGAQFGQPLVPD
+367 RGAQFGQPIVPD
-379 SLDPIQDF
+379 SLDPIRDF
-387 VGRVTRL
+387 LGRVTRL

-403 RTLASKST
+403 RAISSKST

-459 GTQLTMIPTIN
+459 GTQLTLIPTIN

-484 SLSNQTVQAAL
+484 SLSNQTVAAAL
-495 NAPVIT
+495 NPPVIT

-527 ELISSGVPLLKDL
+527 EVANSGVPLLKDL

-549 QSTSKTRTELAIFI
+549 QTTSKTRTELAIFI

-575 ALFERARERT
+575 ALFERARKRT
-585 RDPEPGDAR
+585 REPEGGDAR
-594 SIRRPATPP
+594 TLAQPAKP
-603 VQKP
+603 VRKP

>member
-1 MTGCQFLT
+1 MTRRIRVGICWLLFAI
-9 RPFLGVAIRLAV
+9 VAGAV
-21 RVMLAVVLAA
+21 
-31 PATNA
+31 PAR
-36 AHAQAPARDA
+36 AQAPVRAT
-46 GSTLRFSNARLEDVI
+46 GSTLRFANAHLEDVI
-61 VALGQMIGLTV
+61 VAMGQMLGLTIV
-72 VTTDVPDKRVTLNTA
+72 ATDVPDKRVTLNTA
-87 TPVRSAELGSILES
+87 APVRPAELGSILES

-112 TGSVAQVVPSSQAPA
+112 NGTVAQVVPATQTPA
-127 GGELGVG
+127 GSQLGVG
-134 YDLPTPIPVGV
+134 FDLPDPVPVGV

-150 PLQHIRS
+150 PLQHIRA

-163 LKPIT
+163 LRPMA
-168 GPNARLEP
+168 GPNARLEA
-176 VARANAILIT
+176 VARSNTILIT

-198 LRRLDVATQ
+198 LRRLDVSTQ
-207 GEDGLRTYVVKLRY
+207 GEDGLRTYVIKLRY
-221 AASDD
+221 ANSDD
-226 LANVLG
+226 LAGVLG
-232 QLYGVTVGSPGRSS
+232 QLYGATVAGPRRSS
-246 LDDASLSRNVGAF
+246 LDDQALSRSTSAF
-259 RDREVETMRQRRDLQ
+259 RERETETMRQRQNMQ
-274 QTTPAPAPASSRESA
+274 QPAASVSAPAYRDTSR
-289 RGAGSVTGQTI
+289 GPGSLVGQTVV
-300 IVSSP
+300 VSSP

-319 GLLRETIDSLDKRP
+319 ALLRETIDSLDRRP

-345 VLGRGTEYG
+345 ILGRGTEFG
-354 INWAAATGGVRDS
+354 VNWAAATGSATNNRGV
-367 RGAQFGQPLVPD
+367 QFGQPLVPD

-387 VGRVTRL
+387 LGRVTRL
-394 GKVDVRAVL
+394 GKIDVRAVL
-403 RTLASKST
+403 RALASTST
-411 VNVLST
+411 VKVLST

-459 GTQLTMIPTIN
+459 GTQLTLIPTIN

-484 SLSNQTVQAAL
+484 SLSNQTVAAAL

-527 ELISSGVPLLKDL
+527 ERVNSGVPFLKDI

-549 QSTSKTRTELAIFI
+549 QTTATSRTELAIFI

-575 ALFERARERT
+575 ALFERARQRT

-594 SIRRPATPP
+594 TLSRPVTPAP
-603 VQKP
+603 KKP

>member
-1 MTGCQFLT
+1 MTSRVFRLLRLT
-9 RPFLGVAIRLAV
+9 AVIMTATLCATPPVMAQSAV
-21 RVMLAVVLAA
+21 RE
-31 PATNA
+31 
-36 AHAQAPARDA
+36 Q

-61 VALGQMIGLTV
+61 VAMGQMLGVTV

-87 TPVRSAELGSILES
+87 SPVRSSELSGVLES

-112 TGSVAQVVPSSQAPA
+112 NGSVAQVVPATQSPA
-127 GGELGVG
+127 GGQLGIG
-134 YDLPTPIPVGV
+134 YDLPSPVPVGI

-150 PLQHIRS
+150 ALQHIRA

-163 LKPIT
+163 LKPIA
-168 GPNARLEP
+168 GPNARLEA
-176 VARANAILIT
+176 VARSNAVLMT
-186 DRGTNV
+186 DRGANV

-198 LRRLDVATQ
+198 LRRLDLATQ
-207 GEDGLRTYVVKLRY
+207 GEDGLRSYVVKLRY
-221 AASDD
+221 ASSDD
-226 LANVLG
+226 LASVLG
-232 QLYGVTVGSPGRSS
+232 QLYGATVGSPRRSS

-259 RDREVETMRQRRDLQ
+259 REREAETMRQRRDLQ
-274 QTTPAPAPASSRESA
+274 QTMPVATSTGA
-289 RGAGSVTGQTI
+289 RDTLRGGAGNMIGQTV

-305 PSNSLVIRTAPSNI
+305 QSNSLVIRTAPSNYA
-319 GLLRETIDSLDKRP
+319 LLRETIDSLDKRP

-345 VLGRGTEYG
+345 VLGRGTEFG
-354 INWAAATGGVRDS
+354 INWAAATSAARNPRGV
-367 RGAQFGQPLVPD
+367 QFGQPLVPD
-379 SLDPIQDF
+379 SLDPIQDLL
-387 VGRVTRL
+387 GRVTRL
-394 GKVDVRAVL
+394 GKIDVRAVL
-403 RTLASKST
+403 RTIASSST

-417 PEVLAVNNREARI
+417 PEILAVNNREARI

-459 GTQLTMIPTIN
+459 GTQLTLIPTIN

-519 GGLIGTST
+519 GGLIGTTT
-527 ELISSGVPLLKDL
+527 EKVSSGVPLLRDI

-549 QSTSKTRTELAIFI
+549 QTTAKNRTELAIFI

-575 ALFERARERT
+575 ALFERARKRT
-585 RDPEPGDAR
+585 LDPEPGDAR
-594 SIRRPATPP
+594 ALRRPPAPP

>member
-1 MTGCQFLT
+1 MIQDLLCRLRTSAFIAMAALSASAPLT
-9 RPFLGVAIRLAV
+9 AQVAGRE
-21 RVMLAVVLAA
+21 
-31 PATNA
+31 
-36 AHAQAPARDA
+36 Q

-61 VALGQMIGLTV
+61 VAMGQLLGLTV
-72 VTTDVPDKRVTLNTA
+72 LTTDVPDKRVTLNTA
-87 TPVRSAELGSILES
+87 SPVRSVELSGVLES

-112 TGSVAQVVPSSQAPA
+112 NGSVAQVVPATQSPA
-127 GGELGVG
+127 GGQLGLG
-134 YDLPTPIPVGV
+134 YDLPNPAPVGI

-150 PLQHIRS
+150 PLQHIRAT
-157 DEAVAA
+157 EAVAA
-163 LKPIT
+163 LKPIA
-168 GPNARLEP
+168 GPTARIEA
-176 VARANAILIT
+176 VARSNSVLMT

-198 LRRLDVATQ
+198 LRRLDLATQ
-207 GEDGLRTYVVKLRY
+207 GEDGLRSYVVQLRY
-221 AASDD
+221 ASSDD
-226 LANVLG
+226 LASVLG
-232 QLYGVTVGSPGRSS
+232 QLYGATVATPRRSS

-259 RDREVETMRQRRDLQ
+259 RDREAETMRQRRDLQ
-274 QTTPAPAPASSRESA
+274 QTMPAAPMPIA
-289 RGAGSVTGQTI
+289 RDSTRGGGMIGQTV

-305 PSNSLVIRTAPSNI
+305 QSNSLVIRTAPSNYT
-319 GLLRETIDSLDKRP
+319 LLRETIDSLDKRP

-354 INWAAATGGVRDS
+354 INWAAATGNARDA
-367 RGAQFGQPLVPD
+367 RGAQFGQPIVPD

-394 GKVDVRAVL
+394 GTVDVRAVL
-403 RTLASKST
+403 RTLASSST

-459 GTQLTMIPTIN
+459 GTQLTLIPTIN

-527 ELISSGVPLLKDL
+527 ELIASGVPLLKDI
-540 PLLGYLFKR
+540 PGLGFLFKR
-549 QSTSKTRTELAIFI
+549 QTTATNRTELAIFI
-563 TPYIVRTDAEAD
+563 TPYIIRSDAEAD
-575 ALFERARERT
+575 ALFERARKRT
-585 RDPEPGDAR
+585 REPEPGDAR
-594 SIRRPATPP
+594 TLSRPASPAPP
-603 VQKP
+603 RKP

>member
-1 MTGCQFLT
+1 MIRRTATLLT
-9 RPFLGVAIRLAV
+9 FALTLVCAPRARGQ
-21 RVMLAVVLAA
+21 AA
-31 PATNA
+31 PPVRASS
-36 AHAQAPARDA
+36 
-46 GSTLRFSNARLEDVI
+46 STLRFANAPLEDVI
-61 VALGQMIGLTV
+61 VAMGQMIGLTIV
-72 VTTDVPDKRVTLNTA
+72 ATDVPDKRVTLNTA
-87 TPVRSAELGSILES
+87 TPVRTAELGAILES

-112 TGSVAQVVPSSQAPA
+112 NGSVAQVVPATQTPA
-127 GGELGVG
+127 GSQLGVG
-134 YDLPTPIPVGV
+134 FDLPEPIPVGV

-150 PLQHIRS
+150 PLQHIRA

-163 LKPIT
+163 LRPIA
-168 GPNARLEP
+168 GPNARLEA
-176 VARANAILIT
+176 VARSNTILIT

-198 LRRLDVATQ
+198 LRRLDLATQ
-207 GEDGLRTYVVKLRY
+207 SEDGLRTYVIKLRY
-221 AASDD
+221 ANSDD
-226 LANVLG
+226 LAGVLG
-232 QLYGVTVGSPGRSS
+232 QLYGATVASGRRNSM
-246 LDDASLSRNVGAF
+246 DEQALSRNLGAF
-259 RDREVETMRQRRDLQ
+259 RERETETMRQRQNLQ
-274 QTTPAPAPASSRESA
+274 QPSGPSAPAQRDSSR
-289 RGAGSVTGQTI
+289 GPGSLVGQTTV
-300 IVSSP
+300 VSSP

-319 GLLRETIDSLDKRP
+319 ALLRETIDSLDQRP
-333 VQVLMEVTVAEV
+333 IQVLMEVTVAEV
-345 VLGRGTEYG
+345 TLGRGTEYG
-354 INWAAATGGVRDS
+354 IDWAAATGGATNN
-367 RGAQFGQPLVPD
+367 RGVQFGQPIVPD
-379 SLDPIQDF
+379 SLDRIQDF
-387 VGRVTRL
+387 LGRVTRL
-394 GKVDVRAVL
+394 GKIDVRAVL
-403 RTLASKST
+403 RAISSKST

-459 GTQLTMIPTIN
+459 GTQLTLIPTIN

-484 SLSNQTVQAAL
+484 SLSNQTVAAAL

-527 ELISSGVPLLKDL
+527 EVASSGVPLLKDV

-549 QSTSKTRTELAIFI
+549 QTTSKTRTELAIFI

-575 ALFERARERT
+575 ALFERARKRT
-585 RDPEPGDAR
+585 RDPEGGDAR
-594 SIRRPATPP
+594 ALRQPAPP
-603 VQKP
+603 VKKP

>member
-1 MTGCQFLT
+1 MIQNLLYRLRTSALIATALFSASAPLT
-9 RPFLGVAIRLAV
+9 AQVATRE
-21 RVMLAVVLAA
+21 
-31 PATNA
+31 
-36 AHAQAPARDA
+36 Q

-61 VALGQMIGLTV
+61 VAMGQLLGLTV
-72 VTTDVPDKRVTLNTA
+72 LTTDVPDKRVTLNTA
-87 TPVRSAELGSILES
+87 SPVRSAELSGVLES

-112 TGSVAQVVPSSQAPA
+112 NGSVAQVVPATQSPA
-127 GGELGVG
+127 GGQLGLG
-134 YDLPTPIPVGV
+134 YDLPNPAPVGI

-150 PLQHIRS
+150 PLQHIRAS
-157 DEAVAA
+157 EAVAA
-163 LKPIT
+163 LKPIA
-168 GPNARLEP
+168 GPTARIEA
-176 VARANAILIT
+176 VARSNSILMT

-198 LRRLDVATQ
+198 LRRLDLATQ
-207 GEDGLRTYVVKLRY
+207 GEDGLRSYVVKLRY
-221 AASDD
+221 ASSDD
-226 LANVLG
+226 LASVLG
-232 QLYGVTVGSPGRSS
+232 QLYGATVATPRRSS

-259 RDREVETMRQRRDLQ
+259 REREADTMRQRRDLQ
-274 QTTPAPAPASSRESA
+274 QTMPVAPMPVSRDSA
-289 RGAGSVTGQTI
+289 RGGGMVGQTV

-305 PSNSLVIRTAPSNI
+305 QSNSLVIRTAPSNYT
-319 GLLRETIDSLDKRP
+319 LLRETIDSLDKRP

-354 INWAAATGGVRDS
+354 INWAAATGNARNA

-379 SLDPIQDF
+379 TLDPIQDF
-387 VGRVTRL
+387 LGRVTRL
-394 GKVDVRAVL
+394 GSVDVRAVL
-403 RTLASKST
+403 RTLASSST

-459 GTQLTMIPTIN
+459 GTQLTLIPTIN

-527 ELISSGVPLLKDL
+527 ELVSSGVPLLKDI
-540 PLLGYLFKR
+540 PGIGFLFKR
-549 QSTSKTRTELAIFI
+549 QTTAKNRTELAIFI
-563 TPYIVRTDAEAD
+563 TPYIIRSDAEAD
-575 ALFERARERT
+575 ALFERARKRT

-594 SIRRPATPP
+594 TLSRPAAPAP
-603 VQKP
+603 RKP

>member
-1 MTGCQFLT
+1 MM
-9 RPFLGVAIRLAV
+9 RARVALVSLA
-21 RVMLAVVLAA
+21 MFIAAAAAAA
-31 PATNA
+31 PVQ
-36 AHAQAPARDA
+36 AQQPARGPA
-46 GSTLRFSNARLEDVI
+46 STLRFANARLEDVI
-61 VALGQMIGLTV
+61 LAMGQMIGLTIV
-72 VTTDVPDKRVTLNTA
+72 ATDVPDKRVTLNTA
-87 TPVRSAELGSILES
+87 TPVRAGELGSILEA

-112 TGSVAQVVPSSQAPA
+112 NGSVAQVVPANQAPA
-127 GGELGVG
+127 GSQIGVG
-134 YDLPTPIPVGV
+134 FDLPDPAPVGV
-145 ISRLV
+145 ISQLV
-150 PLQHIRS
+150 PLQHIRA
-157 DEAVAA
+157 EEGVAA
-163 LKPIT
+163 LKPIA
-168 GPNARLEP
+168 GPNARFEA
-176 VARANAILIT
+176 VARSNTILIT
-186 DRGTNV
+186 DRGSNV

-198 LRRLDVATQ
+198 LRRLDLATQ
-207 GEDGLRTYVVKLRY
+207 SEGGLRTYVIKLRY
-221 AASDD
+221 ASSDD
-226 LANVLG
+226 LAGVLA
-232 QLYGVTVGSPGRSS
+232 QLYGATFASGRRSS
-246 LDDASLSRNVGAF
+246 LDDRALSNNLTAF
-259 RDREVETMRQRRDLQ
+259 RDREQETMRQRRDLQ
-274 QTTPAPAPASSRESA
+274 PPAVSNAAPASRDTSR
-289 RGAGSVTGQTI
+289 GPGSLVGQTTV
-300 IVSSP
+300 VSSP

-319 GLLRETIDSLDKRP
+319 ALLRETIDSLDKRP

-354 INWAAATGGVRDS
+354 INWAAATGGVRDN

-387 VGRVTRL
+387 VGRITRL
-394 GKVDVRAVL
+394 GKIDVRAVL
-403 RTLASKST
+403 RTIASSST

-459 GTQLTMIPTIN
+459 GTQLTLIPTIN

-484 SLSNQTVQAAL
+484 SLSNQTIQAAL

-527 ELISSGVPLLKDL
+527 ELINSGIPLLRDI
-540 PLLGYLFKR
+540 PLLGFLFKR
-549 QSTSKTRTELAIFI
+549 QTTAQNRTELAIFI

-575 ALFERARERT
+575 ALFERARQRT
-585 RDPEPGDAR
+585 SDPEPGDAR
-594 SIRRPATPP
+594 TLSRPVAPAPSPTP
-603 VQKP
+603 VKKP